1 MQQATTRQ
9 DDETIS
15 RYVYGPVIGDE
26 CLRVHGEDVGVPDPD
41 PGHRQVPQVGH
52 RALQV
57 GGAAQLGCG
66 DRRRI
71 KIDKLFTL
79 SPLPLTLLELSRN
92 DGSIGEECSLR
103 GELVCSVLV
112 TVTAQSRRSNTH
124 IFLALDS

>member
-15 RYVYGPVIGDE
+15 RYIYVYGPVIGDE

-71 KIDKLFTL
+71 KIDKLFIL
-79 SPLPLTLLELSRN
+79 SSSTF
-92 DGSIGEECSLR
+92 DSIGAE
-103 GELVCSVLV
+103 
-112 TVTAQSRRSNTH
+112 
-124 IFLALDS
+124 